1 MADLTLS
8 DLVLGKKAPANRVV
22 GGARAMLGQGLGMGW
37 GDEGEAWLRSKL
49 GSGNYEDNLAKI
61 RDEYARYSAENPYT
75 AGTLEFGGGMAPAVA
90 MMLTPGGQPAALAQT
105 GRASAGILSRIAQS
119 PMARSAFAG
128 GTTGAVA
135 GAGTAT
141 EGERGEGAGVG
152 GLMGTGLGVAIPV
165 AMRTGK
171 GGYNWLK
178 ERLMPTPQG
187 IQDRAS
193 AKMLD
198 ALKQAQLT
206 PQQIEAVMKKDASM
220 RVPSTVA
227 NVDPAMVDL
236 AEAVA
241 QRVGTGRQQI
251 AKTLGEQK
259 SGIRERTYGQVKAGL
274 KPGDYYA
281 DEDRLVK
288 ELRDFAG
295 KAYDD
300 AYNVGSVNDPK
311 IMTILEQPEVKSVYD
326 LARQIANG
334 EANLAKV
341 RGQDPSK
348 FKLEPLYIAD
358 AEGNIRVSSIPDVR
372 TLDYMKRAMD
382 AMIKSGYSSTDATV
396 KTQAGTLKGM
406 RNELRDRLKVVV
418 PEYDTA
424 LTKYAGDMEVI
435 DAMRTGMEKFR
446 GMDHE
451 EVAKLVKSM
460 SPSEKEAFRT
470 GVARDIYGQ
479 IMGPASVRNSAQNII
494 GSPEMQQKLMPLF
507 DDPAHFNLFKAALER
522 ESQLFNQANSIL
534 ANSSTARRAQM
545 NKEFEGDNSMGE
557 AIGNAI
563 TGGFWSSLTGMVSK
577 AAKSSTMTQDTADK
591 LAGMLMSKNPAEV
604 AATVKVLEDYAKKA
618 APREARATKAEIGTT
633 MGTASA
639 IYPSPAPKEK
649 APDIGTDIGTI
660 PVNIQGAPDIE
671 SDIEAELAKMK

>member
-49 GSGNYEDNLAKI
+49 GEGKYEDLVSKI
-61 RDEYARYSAENPYT
+61 RDEYAQYSSENPYT
-75 AGTLEFGGGMAPAVA
+75 AGALEFGGGMAPAVA
-90 MMLTPGGQPAALAQT
+90 MMMTPGGQPAAVAQT
-105 GRASAGILSRIAQS
+105 GRASAGMLSRLAQS
-119 PMARSAFAG
+119 PMARSALAG

-152 GLMGTGLGVAIPV
+152 GLMGTGLGIAIPV

-193 AKMLD
+193 QKMLD
-198 ALKQAQLT
+198 ALRQAQLT

-251 AKTLGEQK
+251 AKTLNEQK
-259 SGIRERTYGQVKAGL
+259 QGIRERTYGQVKAGL

-326 LARQIANG
+326 LARQIASG

-358 AEGNIRVSSIPDVR
+358 AEGNIKISSIPDVR

-382 AMIKSGYSSTDATV
+382 AMIKSGYSSSDATV
-396 KTQAGTLKGM
+396 KTQATTLKGM
-406 RNELRDRLKVVV
+406 RNELRDRLKTVV

-435 DAMRTGMEKFR
+435 DAMQAGMNKFR

-451 EVAKLVKSM
+451 EVAKLVKGM

-479 IMGPASVRNSAQNII
+479 IMGPASVRNSAQNAI

-507 DDPAHFNLFKAALER
+507 ETPAHFNLFKAALER

-563 TGGFWSSLTGMVSK
+563 TGGFWSSLTGLASK

-591 LAGMLMSKNPAEV
+591 LAGMLMSKNPSEV

-618 APREARATKAEIGTT
+618 APREARATKAELGTT

-639 IYPSPAPKEK
+639 VFPSPDPKEK
-649 APDIGTDIGTI
+649 TPDIGTDIGTI
-660 PVNIQGAPDIE
+660 PVNIKGAPDIE
-671 SDIEAELAKMK
+671 SDIEADLAKMK

>member
-8 DLVLGKKAPANRVV
+8 DLVLDKKPPANRKV
-22 GGARAMLGQGLGMGW
+22 GDLRALLGQGLGMGW

-49 GSGNYEDNLAKI
+49 GSKSYEDNLAKI
-61 RDEYARYSAENPYT
+61 RDEYAQYSAENPYA
-75 AGTLEFGGGMAPAVA
+75 AGTLEFAGGMLPAVG
-90 MMLTPGGQPAALAQT
+90 MMLTPGGQPAAIAQT
-105 GRASAGILSRIAQS
+105 GRASAGMLSRLAQS
-119 PMARSAFAG
+119 PMARSIAAG

-141 EGERGEGAGVG
+141 EGERGSGAGVG
-152 GLMGTGLGVAIPV
+152 ALMGTTLGAAIPV
-165 AMRTGK
+165 GMRTAGS
-171 GGYNWLK
+171 GYNWLK

-193 AKMLD
+193 QKMLS

-206 PQQIEAVMKKDASM
+206 PQQIEAVMKRDANM

-251 AKTLGEQK
+251 AKTLNAQK
-259 SGIRERTYGQVKAGL
+259 EGIKERTYGQVKAGL
-274 KPGDYYA
+274 KPGEYYA

-326 LARQIANG
+326 LARQIASG

-358 AEGNIRVSSIPDVR
+358 EAGNIKISSIPDVR

-418 PEYDTA
+418 PEYDKA

-451 EVAKLVKSM
+451 EVAKLVNAM

-479 IMGPASVRNSAQNII
+479 IMGPSSARNSAQNII
-494 GSPEMQQKLMPLF
+494 GSPEMQQKLIPLF
-507 DDPAHFNLFKAALER
+507 DNPAHFNLFKAALER

-563 TGGFWSSLTGMVSK
+563 TGGFWSSLTGLASK

-591 LAGMLMSKNPAEV
+591 LAGMLMSKNPSEV
-604 AATVKVLEDYAKKA
+604 AATVKVLEDYAKRA
-618 APREARATKAEIGTT
+618 APREARATKAELGTT

-639 IYPSPAPKEK
+639 MFPSPDPKEK
-649 APDIGTDIGTI
+649 TPDIGTDIGTI
-660 PVNIQGAPDIE
+660 PVNIKGAPDIE
-671 SDIEAELAKMK
+671 LDIEADLAKMK

>member
-1 MADLTLS
+1 MADLNNTAR
-8 DLVLGKKAPANRVV
+8 VNRPPVNRKV
-22 GGARAMLGQGLGMGW
+22 GDVRALLGQGLGMGW

-49 GSGNYEDNLAKI
+49 GSGNYEENLAKI
-61 RDEYARYSAENPYT
+61 RDEYARYSAENPYA
-75 AGTLEFGGGMAPAVA
+75 AGSLEFAGGMLPAVG

-105 GRASAGILSRIAQS
+105 GRASAGFLSRLAQS
-119 PMARSAFAG
+119 PMARSIAAG

-141 EGERGEGAGVG
+141 EGERGSGAGTG
-152 GLMGTGLGVAIPV
+152 ALMGTTLGAAIPV
-165 AMRTGK
+165 GMRTAGS
-171 GGYNWLK
+171 GYNWLK

-193 AKMLD
+193 AKMLE

-206 PQQIEAVMKKDASM
+206 PQQMEAVMKKDASM

-227 NVDPAMVDL
+227 NVDPAVVDL

-241 QRVGTGRQQI
+241 QRVGSGRQQI
-251 AKTLGEQK
+251 AKTLGAQK
-259 SGIRERTYGQVKAGL
+259 EGIKERTYGQVKAGL

-295 KAYDD
+295 TAYDD

-326 LARQIANG
+326 LARQIASG

-358 AEGNIRVSSIPDVR
+358 AEGNIKVSSIPDVR

-406 RNELRDRLKVVV
+406 RNELRDRLKTVV

-435 DAMRTGMEKFR
+435 DAMRTGMDKFR

-451 EVAKLVKSM
+451 EVAKLVKGM

-479 IMGPASVRNSAQNII
+479 IMGPASARNSAQNII

-507 DDPAHFNLFKAALER
+507 DDPAHFKLFKAALER
-522 ESQLFNQANSIL
+522 ESQLYNQANSIL

-563 TGGFWSSLTGMVSK
+563 TGGFWSSLTGLAAK
-577 AAKSSTMTQDTADK
+577 AAKSTTMTQDTADK
-591 LAGMLMSKNPAEV
+591 LAGMLMSNNPTEV
-604 AATVKVLEDYAKKA
+604 AATVKVLEDYAKRA

-639 IYPSPAPKEK
+639 IFPSPAPKET
-649 APDIGTDIGTI
+649 APDIATDIGTI
-660 PVNIQGAPDIE
+660 PVPSSGAPDIE
-671 SDIEAELAKMK
+671 ADIEAELAKMK

>member
-49 GSGNYEDNLAKI
+49 GSGSYEDNLAKI
-61 RDEYARYSAENPYT
+61 RDEYARYSSENPYT
-75 AGTLEFGGGMAPAVA
+75 AGALEFGGGMAPAVA
-90 MMLTPGGQPAALAQT
+90 MMLTPGGQPAAIAQT
-105 GRASAGILSRIAQS
+105 SRASAGMLSRLAQS
-119 PMARSAFAG
+119 PMARSALAG

-193 AKMLD
+193 QKMLE
-198 ALKQAQLT
+198 AMRQAQLT

-220 RVPSTVA
+220 RVPSTIA
-227 NVDPAMVDL
+227 NADPAMVDL

-241 QRVGTGRQQI
+241 QRVGKGRQVV

-259 SGIRERTYGQVKAGL
+259 QGIRERTYDQVKKGL

-358 AEGNIRVSSIPDVR
+358 RDGNIKIASIPDVR

-406 RNELRDRLKVVV
+406 RNELRDRLKTVV

-446 GMDHE
+446 RMDHE
-451 EVAKLVKSM
+451 EVAKLVKGM

-479 IMGPASVRNSAQNII
+479 IMNPSSTRNSAQNII

-507 DDPAHFNLFKAALER
+507 DDPAHFKLFKAALER

-534 ANSSTARRAQM
+534 ANSSTARRSQM
-545 NKEFEGDNSMGE
+545 NKEFEGDNSVGE

-563 TGGFWSSLTGMVSK
+563 TGGFWSSLTGLASK
-577 AAKSSTMTQDTADK
+577 AAKSTTMTQDTADK
-591 LAGMLMSKNPAEV
+591 LATMLMSKNPSEV
-604 AATVKVLEDYAKKA
+604 AATVKVLEDYAKRA

-639 IYPSPAPKEK
+639 IYPSPEPKEK
-649 APDIGTDIGTI
+649 SPDIGSDIESI
-660 PVNIQGAPDIE
+660 PVDIKGAPDIE
-671 SDIEAELAKMK
+671 SDIEADLAKMK

>member
-8 DLVLGKKAPANRVV
+8 DLVLGKKPPANRKV
-22 GGARAMLGQGLGMGW
+22 GDVRALLGQGLGMGW

-49 GSGNYEDNLAKI
+49 GSKSYEDNLAKI
-61 RDEYARYSAENPYT
+61 RDEYAQYSAENPYS
-75 AGTLEFGGGMAPAVA
+75 AGTLEFAGGMLPAVG

-105 GRASAGILSRIAQS
+105 GRASAGILSRLSQS
-119 PMARSAFAG
+119 PMARSIFAG

-141 EGERGEGAGVG
+141 EGERGSGAGTG
-152 GLMGTGLGVAIPV
+152 ALMGTTLGAAIPV
-165 AMRTGK
+165 GMRTAGS
-171 GGYNWLK
+171 GYNWLK

-193 AKMLD
+193 AKMLE
-198 ALKQAQLT
+198 ALKQAKLT
-206 PQQIEAVMKKDASM
+206 PQQMEAVMKKDASM
-220 RVPSTVA
+220 RVPSTIA
-227 NVDPAMVDL
+227 NVDPAVVDL

-241 QRVGTGRQQI
+241 QRVGSGRQVV
-251 AKTLGEQK
+251 AKTLNAQK
-259 SGIRERTYGQVKAGL
+259 EGIKERTYGQVKQGL

-281 DEDRLVK
+281 DEERLK
-288 ELRDFAG
+288 QELRDFAG

-311 IMTILEQPEVKSVYD
+311 IMTILEQPEVKSVYE
-326 LARQIANG
+326 LARQIASG

-358 AEGNIRVSSIPDVR
+358 AEGNIKISSIPDVR

-382 AMIKSGYSSTDATV
+382 AMVKSGFSSTDATV
-396 KTQAGTLKGM
+396 KTQANTLKGM
-406 RNELRDRLKVVV
+406 RNELRDRLKAVV
-418 PEYDTA
+418 PEYETA
-424 LTKYAGDMEVI
+424 LTKYAGDAEVI
-435 DAMRTGMEKFR
+435 EAMQAGMKNFR

-451 EVAKLVKSM
+451 EVAKLVKGM
-460 SPSEKEAFRT
+460 SSSEREAFRT

-479 IMGPASVRNSAQNII
+479 IMGPSSARNSAQNII

-507 DDPAHFNLFKAALER
+507 DNPAHFNLFKAALER

-563 TGGFWSSLTGMVSK
+563 TGGFWSSLTGLAAK
-577 AAKSSTMTQDTADK
+577 AAKSTTMTQDTADK
-591 LAGMLMSKNPAEV
+591 LAGMLMSNNPAEV

-639 IYPSPAPKEK
+639 IFPSPAPQQT
-649 APDIGTDIGTI
+649 APDLESDVQSSPARIK
-660 PVNIQGAPDIE
+660 GAPDIE
-671 SDIEAELAKMK
+671 ADIEAELTKMK

>member
-8 DLVLGKKAPANRVV
+8 DLVLGKKRPANKVV

-49 GSGNYEDNLAKI
+49 GEGKYEDLVKQI
-61 RDEYARYSAENPYT
+61 RDEYAQYSSENPFSSG
-75 AGTLEFGGGMAPAVA
+75 ALEFGGGMAPAVA
-90 MMLTPGGQPAALAQT
+90 MMLTPGGQPAAVTQTARATAGPLA
-105 GRASAGILSRIAQS
+105 RIAQS
-119 PMARSAFAG
+119 PMARSIFAG

-141 EGERGEGAGVG
+141 EDDRASGAGSG
-152 GLMGTGLGVAIPV
+152 ALMGTALGAAIPV

-241 QRVGTGRQQI
+241 QRVGSGRQKV
-251 AKTLGEQK
+251 AKTLNEQK
-259 SGIRERTYGQVKAGL
+259 QGIRERTYEQVKTGL

-281 DEDRLVK
+281 DEDRMVK

-295 KAYDD
+295 TAYDD

-326 LARQIANG
+326 LARQIASG
-334 EANLAKV
+334 EANLAKI

-358 AEGNIRVSSIPDVR
+358 AEGNIKISSIPDVR

-382 AMIKSGYSSTDATV
+382 AMVKSGFSSTDATV
-396 KTQAGTLKGM
+396 KTQANTLKQM
-406 RNELRDRLKVVV
+406 RNELRDRLKTVV

-424 LTKYAGDMEVI
+424 LTKYAGDMEVME
-435 DAMRTGMEKFR
+435 AMRTGMDKFR

-451 EVAKLVKSM
+451 EVAKLVKGM

-479 IMGPASVRNSAQNII
+479 IMGPYSVRNSAQNVI

-534 ANSSTARRAQM
+534 ANSSTQRRAQM
-545 NKEFEGDNSMGE
+545 NKELEGDNSMGE

-563 TGGFWSSLTGMVSK
+563 TGGFWSSLTGLASK
-577 AAKSSTMTQDTADK
+577 AAKSTTMTQDTADK
-591 LAGMLMSKNPAEV
+591 LATMLMSKNPSEV
-604 AATVKVLEDYAKKA
+604 AATVKVLEDYAKKS

-639 IYPSPAPKEK
+639 IYPSPAPKET
-649 APDIGTDIGTI
+649 APDIGSDIGTI
-660 PVNIQGAPDIE
+660 PVDIKGAPDIE
-671 SDIEAELAKMK
+671 ADIESELAKMK

>member
-49 GSGNYEDNLAKI
+49 GSGSYEDNLAKI
-61 RDEYARYSAENPYT
+61 RDEYARYSSENPYT
-75 AGTLEFGGGMAPAVA
+75 AGALEFGGGMAPAVA
-90 MMLTPGGQPAALAQT
+90 MMFTPGGQPAAIAQT
-105 GRASAGILSRIAQS
+105 QRASASALAKLAQS
-119 PMARSAFAG
+119 PMARSALAG

-171 GGYNWLK
+171 SGYNWLK

-193 AKMLD
+193 QKMLE
-198 ALKQAQLT
+198 AMKQAQLT
-206 PQQIEAVMKKDASM
+206 PQQIEAVMRKDASM
-220 RVPSTVA
+220 RVPSTIA
-227 NVDPAMVDL
+227 NADPAMVDL

-241 QRVGTGRQQI
+241 QRVGKGRQVV

-259 SGIRERTYGQVKAGL
+259 QGIRERTYDQVKKGL

-358 AEGNIRVSSIPDVR
+358 RDGNIKIASIPDVR

-406 RNELRDRLKVVV
+406 RNELRDRLKTVV

-451 EVAKLVKSM
+451 EVAKLVKGM

-479 IMGPASVRNSAQNII
+479 IMGPASTRNSAQNII

-507 DDPAHFNLFKAALER
+507 DDPAHFKLFKAALER

-534 ANSSTARRAQM
+534 ANSSTARRTQM
-545 NKEFEGDNSMGE
+545 NQALEGDNSMGE

-563 TGGFWSSLTGMVSK
+563 TGGFWSSLTGLASK
-577 AAKSSTMTQDTADK
+577 AAKSTTMTQDTADK
-591 LAGMLMSKNPAEV
+591 LATMLMSKNPSEV

-639 IYPSPAPKEK
+639 IYPSPEPKEK
-649 APDIGTDIGTI
+649 SPDIGSDIESI
-660 PVNIQGAPDIE
+660 PVDIKGAPDIE
-671 SDIEAELAKMK
+671 SDIEADLAKMK

>member
-1 MADLTLS
+1 MADLNNTAR
-8 DLVLGKKAPANRVV
+8 GNRPPVNRKV
-22 GGARAMLGQGLGMGW
+22 GDVRALLGQGLGMGW

-61 RDEYARYSAENPYT
+61 RDEYARYSAENPYA
-75 AGTLEFGGGMAPAVA
+75 AGSLEFAGGMLPAVG

-105 GRASAGILSRIAQS
+105 GRASAGFLSRLAQS
-119 PMARSAFAG
+119 PMARSIAAG

-141 EGERGEGAGVG
+141 EGERGSGAGTG
-152 GLMGTGLGVAIPV
+152 ALMGTTLGAAIPIG
-165 AMRTGK
+165 MRTAGS
-171 GGYNWLK
+171 GYNWLK

-198 ALKQAQLT
+198 TLKQAQLT
-206 PQQIEAVMKKDASM
+206 PQQIEAVMRKDASM
-220 RVPSTVA
+220 RVPSTIA

-241 QRVGTGRQQI
+241 QRVGSGRQQI
-251 AKTLGEQK
+251 AKTLGAQK
-259 SGIRERTYGQVKAGL
+259 EGIKERTYGQVKAGL

-295 KAYDD
+295 TAYDD

-326 LARQIANG
+326 LARQIASG

-406 RNELRDRLKVVV
+406 RNELRDRLKTVV

-435 DAMRTGMEKFR
+435 DAMRTGMDKFR

-451 EVAKLVKSM
+451 EVAKLVKGM

-479 IMGPASVRNSAQNII
+479 IMGPASARNSAQNII

-507 DDPAHFNLFKAALER
+507 DDPAHFKLFKAALER

-563 TGGFWSSLTGMVSK
+563 TGGFWSSLTGLAAK
-577 AAKSSTMTQDTADK
+577 AAKSTTMTQDTADK
-591 LAGMLMSKNPAEV
+591 LAGMLMSNNPAEV
-604 AATVKVLEDYAKKA
+604 AATVKVLEDYAKRA

-639 IYPSPAPKEK
+639 IFPSPAPKET
-649 APDIGTDIGTI
+649 APDIATDIGTI
-660 PVNIQGAPDIE
+660 PVPSSGAPDIE
-671 SDIEAELAKMK
+671 ADIEAELAKMK

>member
-8 DLVLGKKAPANRVV
+8 DLVLGKKAPANKVV

-49 GSGNYEDNLAKI
+49 GSGSYEENLAKI

-90 MMLTPGGQPAALAQT
+90 MMLTPGGQPAAIAQT
-105 GRASAGILSRIAQS
+105 QRASASALAKLAQS
-119 PMARSAFAG
+119 PMARSIFAG
-128 GTTGAVA
+128 GTSGAVA

-141 EGERGEGAGVG
+141 EGERGSGAGSG
-152 GLMGTGLGVAIPV
+152 ALMGTALGTAIPV

-171 GGYNWLK
+171 SGYNWLK

-193 AKMLD
+193 QKMLD
-198 ALKQAQLT
+198 ALRQAQLT

-220 RVPSTVA
+220 RVPSTIA

-241 QRVGTGRQQI
+241 QRVGSGRQVV

-259 SGIRERTYGQVKAGL
+259 QGIRERTYDQVKKGL

-295 KAYDD
+295 SAYDD
-300 AYNVGSVNDPK
+300 AYNVGSVRDPK

-358 AEGNIRVSSIPDVR
+358 AEGNIKIASVPDVR

-396 KTQAGTLKGM
+396 KTQATTLKGM
-406 RNELRDRLKVVV
+406 RNELRDRLKAVV

-451 EVAKLVKSM
+451 EVAKLVKGM

-479 IMGPASVRNSAQNII
+479 IMNPSTSRNSAQNII

-507 DDPAHFNLFKAALER
+507 DDPAHFKLFKAALER

-534 ANSSTARRAQM
+534 ANSSTARRTQM
-545 NKEFEGDNSMGE
+545 NKELEGDNSMGE

-563 TGGFWSSLTGMVSK
+563 TGGFWSSLTGLASK
-577 AAKSSTMTQDTADK
+577 AAKSTTMTQDTADK
-591 LAGMLMSKNPAEV
+591 LATMLMSKNPSEV

-639 IYPSPAPKEK
+639 IYPSPAPKET
-649 APDIGTDIGTI
+649 APDIGSDIESI
-660 PVNIQGAPDIE
+660 PVDIKGAPDIE
-671 SDIEAELAKMK
+671 ADIEAELAKMK

>member
-1 MADLTLS
+1 MADLNNTAR
-8 DLVLGKKAPANRVV
+8 GNRPPVNRKV
-22 GGARAMLGQGLGMGW
+22 GDVRALLGQGLGMGW

-61 RDEYARYSAENPYT
+61 RDEYARYSAENPYA
-75 AGTLEFGGGMAPAVA
+75 AGSLEFAGGMLPAVG

-105 GRASAGILSRIAQS
+105 GRASAGFLSRLAQS
-119 PMARSAFAG
+119 PMARSIAAG

-141 EGERGEGAGVG
+141 EGERGSGAGTG
-152 GLMGTGLGVAIPV
+152 ALMGTTLGAAIPV
-165 AMRTGK
+165 GMRTAGS
-171 GGYNWLK
+171 GYNWLK

-193 AKMLD
+193 AKMLE

-206 PQQIEAVMKKDASM
+206 PQQMEAVMKKDASM
-220 RVPSTVA
+220 RVPSTIA
-227 NVDPAMVDL
+227 NVDPAVVDL

-241 QRVGTGRQQI
+241 QRVGSGRQVV
-251 AKTLGEQK
+251 AKTLNQQK
-259 SGIRERTYGQVKAGL
+259 AGIRERTYDQVKKGL
-274 KPGDYYA
+274 KPGEFYA

-300 AYNVGSVNDPK
+300 AYSVGSVNDPK

-326 LARQIANG
+326 LARQIASG

-358 AEGNIRVSSIPDVR
+358 AEGNIKISSIPDVR

-382 AMIKSGYSSTDATV
+382 AMVKSGFSSTDATV
-396 KTQAGTLKGM
+396 KTQANTLKQM
-406 RNELRDRLKVVV
+406 RNELRDRLKTVV
-418 PEYDTA
+418 PEYETA

-435 DAMRTGMEKFR
+435 DAMRAGMDKFR

-451 EVAKLVKSM
+451 EVAKLVKGM

-479 IMGPASVRNSAQNII
+479 IMGPASVRNSAQNVI

-507 DDPAHFNLFKAALER
+507 DNPAHFNLFKAALER

-563 TGGFWSSLTGMVSK
+563 TGGFWSSLTGLAAK
-577 AAKSSTMTQDTADK
+577 AAKSTTMTQDTADK
-591 LAGMLMSKNPAEV
+591 LAGMLMSNNPAEV

-633 MGTASA
+633 MGTTSA
-639 IYPSPAPKEK
+639 IFPSQAPQQT
-649 APDIGTDIGTI
+649 APDLESDIQSSPNQI
-660 PVNIQGAPDIE
+660 KGAPDIE
-671 SDIEAELAKMK
+671 ADIEAELAKMK

>member
-1 MADLTLS
+1 
-8 DLVLGKKAPANRVV
+8 
-22 GGARAMLGQGLGMGW
+22 
-37 GDEGEAWLRSKL
+37 
-49 GSGNYEDNLAKI
+49 
-61 RDEYARYSAENPYT
+61 
-75 AGTLEFGGGMAPAVA
+75 
-90 MMLTPGGQPAALAQT
+90 
-105 GRASAGILSRIAQS
+105 
-119 PMARSAFAG
+119 MARSIAAG
-128 GTTGAVA
+128 GTTGTIA

-141 EGERGEGAGVG
+141 EGERGTGATVG
-152 GLMGTGLGVAIPV
+152 GLMGTTLGAAIPV
-165 AMRTGK
+165 GMRTAGS
-171 GGYNWLK
+171 GYNWLK

-193 AKMLD
+193 QKMLD
-198 ALKQAQLT
+198 TLKQARLT
-206 PQQIEAVMKKDASM
+206 PQQIEAVMRKDASM
-220 RVPSTVA
+220 RVPSTIA

-274 KPGDYYA
+274 KPGEYYA

-295 KAYDD
+295 TAYDD

-326 LARQIANG
+326 LARQIASG

-341 RGQDPSK
+341 RGEDPSK

-358 AEGNIRVSSIPDVR
+358 AEGNIKISSIPDVR

-382 AMIKSGYSSTDATV
+382 AMVKSGFSSTDATV
-396 KTQAGTLKGM
+396 KTQANTLKQM
-406 RNELRDRLKVVV
+406 RNELRDRLKTVV

-435 DAMRTGMEKFR
+435 DAMRTGMDKFR

-451 EVAKLVKSM
+451 EVAKLVKGM

-479 IMGPASVRNSAQNII
+479 IMGPASARNSAQNVI

-507 DDPAHFNLFKAALER
+507 DNPAHFNLFKAALER

-563 TGGFWSSLTGMVSK
+563 TGGFWSSLTGLASK

-591 LAGMLMSKNPAEV
+591 LAGMLMSNKPAEV
-604 AATVKVLEDYAKKA
+604 AATVKVLEDYAKRA

-633 MGTASA
+633 MGTTSA
-639 IYPSPAPKEK
+639 IFPSPAPKDTVS
-649 APDIGTDIGTI
+649 DIESDIGTI
-660 PVNIQGAPDIE
+660 QVPISGAPDIE
-671 SDIEAELAKMK
+671 ADIEAESARMR

>member
-1 MADLTLS
+1 MADLNNTARGNKPP
-8 DLVLGKKAPANRVV
+8 VNRKV
-22 GGARAMLGQGLGMGW
+22 GDVRALLGQGLGMGW

-61 RDEYARYSAENPYT
+61 RDEYARYSAENPYS
-75 AGTLEFGGGMAPAVA
+75 AGTLEFAGGMLPAVG

-105 GRASAGILSRIAQS
+105 GRASAGILSRLAQS
-119 PMARSAFAG
+119 PMARSIAAG

-141 EGERGEGAGVG
+141 EGERGSGAGAG
-152 GLMGTGLGVAIPV
+152 ALMGTTLGAAIPV
-165 AMRTGK
+165 GMRTAGS
-171 GGYNWLK
+171 GYNWLK

-193 AKMLD
+193 AKMLE

-206 PQQIEAVMKKDASM
+206 PQQMEAVMKKDASM
-220 RVPSTVA
+220 RVPSTIA
-227 NVDPAMVDL
+227 NVDPAVVDL

-241 QRVGTGRQQI
+241 QRVGSGRQVV
-251 AKTLGEQK
+251 AKRLGDQK
-259 SGIRERTYGQVKAGL
+259 AGIRERTYEQVKAGL
-274 KPGDYYA
+274 KPGEFYA
-281 DEDRLVK
+281 DEDRLAQ
-288 ELRDFAG
+288 ELREFAN

-300 AYNVGSVNDPK
+300 AYSVGSVNDPK

-326 LARQIANG
+326 LARQIASG
-334 EANLAKV
+334 EANLAKI

-358 AEGNIRVSSIPDVR
+358 AEGNIKISSIPDVR

-382 AMIKSGYSSTDATV
+382 AMVKSGFSSTDATV
-396 KTQAGTLKGM
+396 KTQANTLKQM
-406 RNELRDRLKVVV
+406 RNELRDRLKTVV

-424 LTKYAGDMEVI
+424 LTKYAGDMEVME
-435 DAMRTGMEKFR
+435 AMRTGMEKFR

-451 EVAKLVKSM
+451 EVAKLVKGM

-479 IMGPASVRNSAQNII
+479 IMGPYSVRNSAQNVI

-534 ANSSTARRAQM
+534 ANSSTQRRAQM

-563 TGGFWSSLTGMVSK
+563 TGGFWSSLTGLAAK
-577 AAKSSTMTQDTADK
+577 AAKSTTMTQDTADK
-591 LAGMLMSKNPAEV
+591 LAGMLMSNNPAEV
-604 AATVKVLEDYAKKA
+604 AATVKVLEDYAKRA

-639 IYPSPAPKEK
+639 IFPSPAPQQT
-649 APDIGTDIGTI
+649 APDLESDVQSSPARIK
-660 PVNIQGAPDIE
+660 GAPDIE
-671 SDIEAELAKMK
+671 ADIEAELAKMK

>member
-8 DLVLGKKAPANRVV
+8 DLVRGKKPPANRKV
-22 GGARAMLGQGLGMGW
+22 GDVRALLGQGLGMGW

-49 GSGNYEDNLAKI
+49 GSKSYEDNLAKI
-61 RDEYARYSAENPYT
+61 RDEYAQYSAENPYA
-75 AGTLEFGGGMAPAVA
+75 AGTLEFAGGMLPAVG

-105 GRASAGILSRIAQS
+105 GRASAGMLSRLAQS
-119 PMARSAFAG
+119 PMARSIFAG

-141 EGERGEGAGVG
+141 EGERGSGAGAG
-152 GLMGTGLGVAIPV
+152 ALMGTTLGAAIPV
-165 AMRTGK
+165 GMRTAG

-193 AKMLD
+193 AKML
-198 ALKQAQLT
+198 ATLKQAQLT

-241 QRVGTGRQQI
+241 QRVGSGRQVI

-259 SGIRERTYGQVKAGL
+259 QGIRERTYDQVKKSL
-274 KPGDYYA
+274 KPGEFYA
-281 DEDRLVK
+281 DEDRLVS

-311 IMTILEQPEVKSVYD
+311 IMTILDQPEVKSVYD

-358 AEGNIRVSSIPDVR
+358 AEGNIRISSIPDVR

-382 AMIKSGYSSTDATV
+382 AMVKSGFSSTDATV
-396 KTQAGTLKGM
+396 KTQANTLKQM
-406 RNELRDRLKVVV
+406 RNELRDRLKTVV

-435 DAMRTGMEKFR
+435 DAMRAGMEKFR

-451 EVAKLVKSM
+451 EVAKLVKGM

-479 IMGPASVRNSAQNII
+479 IMGPASARNSAQNII

-507 DDPAHFNLFKAALER
+507 DNPAHFNLFKAALER

-534 ANSSTARRAQM
+534 ANSSTQRRAQM
-545 NKEFEGDNSMGE
+545 NKELEGDNSMGE

-604 AATVKVLEDYAKKA
+604 AATVKVLEDYAKKN

-639 IYPSPAPKEK
+639 IFPSPAPQQT
-649 APDIGTDIGTI
+649 APDLEADIQSSSSRI
-660 PVNIQGAPDIE
+660 KGAPDIE
-671 SDIEAELAKMK
+671 ADIEADLAKMK

>member
-49 GSGNYEDNLAKI
+49 GEGKYEDLVQKI
-61 RDEYARYSAENPYT
+61 RDEYAQYSAENPYT
-75 AGTLEFGGGMAPAVA
+75 AGALEFGGGMAPAVA
-90 MMLTPGGQPAALAQT
+90 MMFTPGGQPAAIAQT
-105 GRASAGILSRIAQS
+105 QRASASALAKLAQS
-119 PMARSAFAG
+119 PMARSALAG

-171 GGYNWLK
+171 SGYNWLK

-193 AKMLD
+193 QKMLE
-198 ALKQAQLT
+198 AMKQAQLT
-206 PQQIEAVMKKDASM
+206 PQQIEAVMRKDASM
-220 RVPSTVA
+220 RVPSTIA
-227 NVDPAMVDL
+227 NADPAMVDL

-241 QRVGTGRQQI
+241 QRVGKGRQVV

-259 SGIRERTYGQVKAGL
+259 QGIRERTYDQVKKGL

-295 KAYDD
+295 SAYDD
-300 AYNVGSVNDPK
+300 AYNVGSVRDPK

-358 AEGNIRVSSIPDVR
+358 AEGNIKVGSVPDVR

-396 KTQAGTLKGM
+396 KTQATTLKGM
-406 RNELRDRLKVVV
+406 RNELRDRLKAVV

-451 EVAKLVKSM
+451 EVAKLVKGM

-479 IMGPASVRNSAQNII
+479 IMNPSTSRNSAQNII

-534 ANSSTARRAQM
+534 ANSSTARRTQM
-545 NKEFEGDNSMGE
+545 NQAFEGDNSMGE

-563 TGGFWSSLTGMVSK
+563 TGGFWSSLTGLASK
-577 AAKSSTMTQDTADK
+577 AAKSTTMTQDTADK
-591 LAGMLMSKNPAEV
+591 LATMLMSKNPSEV

-639 IYPSPAPKEK
+639 IYPSPSPKEK
-649 APDIGTDIGTI
+649 SPDIGSDIESI
-660 PVNIQGAPDIE
+660 PVDIKGAPDIE
-671 SDIEAELAKMK
+671 ADIESELAKMK

>member
-1 MADLTLS
+1 
-8 DLVLGKKAPANRVV
+8 
-22 GGARAMLGQGLGMGW
+22 
-37 GDEGEAWLRSKL
+37 
-49 GSGNYEDNLAKI
+49 
-61 RDEYARYSAENPYT
+61 
-75 AGTLEFGGGMAPAVA
+75 
-90 MMLTPGGQPAALAQT
+90 
-105 GRASAGILSRIAQS
+105 
-119 PMARSAFAG
+119 
-128 GTTGAVA
+128 
-135 GAGTAT
+135 
-141 EGERGEGAGVG
+141 
-152 GLMGTGLGVAIPV
+152 
-165 AMRTGK
+165 
-171 GGYNWLK
+171 
-178 ERLMPTPQG
+178 
-187 IQDRAS
+187 
-193 AKMLD
+193 
-198 ALKQAQLT
+198 
-206 PQQIEAVMKKDASM
+206 
-220 RVPSTVA
+220 
-227 NVDPAMVDL
+227 
-236 AEAVA
+236 
-241 QRVGTGRQQI
+241 
-251 AKTLGEQK
+251 
-259 SGIRERTYGQVKAGL
+259 
-274 KPGDYYA
+274 
-281 DEDRLVK
+281 
-288 ELRDFAG
+288 
-295 KAYDD
+295 
-300 AYNVGSVNDPK
+300 
-311 IMTILEQPEVKSVYD
+311 MTILEQPEVKSVYD
-326 LARQIANG
+326 LARQIASG

-358 AEGNIRVSSIPDVR
+358 AEGNIKVSSIPDVR

-406 RNELRDRLKVVV
+406 RNELRDRLKTVV

-451 EVAKLVKSM
+451 EVAKLVKGM

-507 DDPAHFNLFKAALER
+507 DNPAHFNLFKAALER

-534 ANSSTARRAQM
+534 ANSSTARRTQM
-545 NKEFEGDNSMGE
+545 NQAFEGDNSMGE

-563 TGGFWSSLTGMVSK
+563 TGGFWSSLTGLASK

-604 AATVKVLEDYAKKA
+604 AATVKVLEDYAKRA

-639 IYPSPAPKEK
+639 IFPSPAPQQT
-649 APDIGTDIGTI
+649 APDLESDIGTI
-660 PVNIQGAPDIE
+660 QVPIKGAPDIE
-671 SDIEAELAKMK
+671 ADIEAELAKMK

>member
-1 MADLTLS
+1 MADLNNTAR
-8 DLVLGKKAPANRVV
+8 GNRPPVNRKV
-22 GGARAMLGQGLGMGW
+22 GDVRALLGQGLGMGW

-61 RDEYARYSAENPYT
+61 RDEYARYSAENPYS
-75 AGTLEFGGGMAPAVA
+75 AGTLEFAGGMLPAVG

-105 GRASAGILSRIAQS
+105 GRASAGILSRLSQS
-119 PMARSAFAG
+119 PMARSIFAG

-141 EGERGEGAGVG
+141 EGERGSGAGVG
-152 GLMGTGLGVAIPV
+152 ALMGTTLGAAIPV
-165 AMRTGK
+165 GMRTAGS
-171 GGYNWLK
+171 GYNWLK

-193 AKMLD
+193 AKMIA
-198 ALKQAQLT
+198 ALEQSNLT

-241 QRVGTGRQQI
+241 QRVGKGRQQLI
-251 AKTLGEQK
+251 KSLNEQK
-259 SGIRERTYGQVKAGL
+259 AGIRERTYSQVKQGL

-326 LARQIANG
+326 LARQIASG
-334 EANLAKV
+334 EANLAKI

-358 AEGNIRVSSIPDVR
+358 AEGNIKISSIPDVR

-396 KTQAGTLKGM
+396 KTQANTLKQM
-406 RNELRDRLKVVV
+406 RNELRDRLKTVV

-451 EVAKLVKSM
+451 EVVKLIKGM
-460 SPSEKEAFRT
+460 SPSEKEAFST

-479 IMGPASVRNSAQNII
+479 IMNPSSSRNSAQNII

-507 DDPAHFNLFKAALER
+507 ESPSHFNLFKTALER
-522 ESQLFNQANSIL
+522 ESQLFQQTNNIL
-534 ANSSTARRAQM
+534 ANSRTGLRNQM
-545 NKEFEGDNSMGE
+545 QKEFEGGDTFGDAVGS
-557 AIGNAI
+557 AI
-563 TGGFWSSLTGMVSK
+563 TGGWANSLLGTAWK
-577 AAKSSTMTQDTADK
+577 AAKAKTTISQDTADK
-591 LAGMLMSKNPAEV
+591 LAEMLMSKNPSEV

-639 IYPSPAPKEK
+639 IFPSQAPQQT
-649 APDIGTDIGTI
+649 APDLESDIQSSPNQI
-660 PVNIQGAPDIE
+660 KGAPDIE
-671 SDIEAELAKMK
+671 ADIEAELAKMK

>member
-8 DLVLGKKAPANRVV
+8 DLVLGKKAPANKVV

-49 GSGNYEDNLAKI
+49 GSGSYEDNLAKI
-61 RDEYARYSAENPYT
+61 RDEYARYSSENPYT

-90 MMLTPGGQPAALAQT
+90 MMLTPGGQPAAIAQT
-105 GRASAGILSRIAQS
+105 GRASAGMLSRLAQS
-119 PMARSAFAG
+119 PMARSALAG

-193 AKMLD
+193 QKMLE
-198 ALKQAQLT
+198 AMKQAQLT
-206 PQQIEAVMKKDASM
+206 PQQIEAVMRKDASM
-220 RVPSTVA
+220 RVPSTIA
-227 NVDPAMVDL
+227 NADPAMVDL

-241 QRVGTGRQQI
+241 QRVGKGRQVV

-259 SGIRERTYGQVKAGL
+259 QGIRERTYDQVKKGL

-358 AEGNIRVSSIPDVR
+358 RDGNIKIASIPDVR

-406 RNELRDRLKVVV
+406 RNELRDRLKTVV

-451 EVAKLVKSM
+451 EVAKLVKGM

-479 IMGPASVRNSAQNII
+479 IMGPASTRNSAQNII

-507 DDPAHFNLFKAALER
+507 DDPAHFKLFKAALER

-534 ANSSTARRAQM
+534 ANSSTQRRAQM

-563 TGGFWSSLTGMVSK
+563 TGGFWSSLTGLASK
-577 AAKSSTMTQDTADK
+577 AAKSTTMTQDTADK
-591 LAGMLMSKNPAEV
+591 LATMLMSKNPSEV
-604 AATVKVLEDYAKKA
+604 AATVKVLEDYAKRA

-639 IYPSPAPKEK
+639 IYPSPEPKEK
-649 APDIGTDIGTI
+649 SPDIGSDIESI
-660 PVNIQGAPDIE
+660 PVDIKGAPDIE
-671 SDIEAELAKMK
+671 SDIEADLAKMK

>member
-1 MADLTLS
+1 MADLNNTARGNKPP
-8 DLVLGKKAPANRVV
+8 VNRKV
-22 GGARAMLGQGLGMGW
+22 GDVRALLGQGLGMGW

-61 RDEYARYSAENPYT
+61 RDEYARYSAENPYS
-75 AGTLEFGGGMAPAVA
+75 AGTLEFAGGMLPAVG

-105 GRASAGILSRIAQS
+105 GRASAGILSRLSQS
-119 PMARSAFAG
+119 PMARSIFAG

-141 EGERGEGAGVG
+141 EGERGSGAGTG
-152 GLMGTGLGVAIPV
+152 ALMGTTLGAAIPV
-165 AMRTGK
+165 GMRTAGS
-171 GGYNWLK
+171 GYNWLK

-193 AKMLD
+193 AKMLE

-206 PQQIEAVMKKDASM
+206 PQQMEAVMKKDASM
-220 RVPSTVA
+220 RVPSTIA
-227 NVDPAMVDL
+227 NVDPAVVDL

-241 QRVGTGRQQI
+241 QRVGKGRQVV
-251 AKTLGEQK
+251 AKTLGAQK
-259 SGIRERTYGQVKAGL
+259 EGIKERTYGQVKAGL

-281 DEDRLVK
+281 DEDRLTQ

-300 AYNVGSVNDPK
+300 AYSVGSVNDPK

-326 LARQIANG
+326 LARQIASG

-358 AEGNIRVSSIPDVR
+358 AEGNIKISSIPDVR

-406 RNELRDRLKVVV
+406 RNELRDRLKTVV

-451 EVAKLVKSM
+451 EVAKLVKGM

-479 IMGPASVRNSAQNII
+479 IMGPSSARNSAQNII

-507 DDPAHFNLFKAALER
+507 DNPAHFNLFKSALER

-563 TGGFWSSLTGMVSK
+563 TGGFWSSLTGLAAK
-577 AAKSSTMTQDTADK
+577 AAKSTTMTQDTADK
-591 LAGMLMSKNPAEV
+591 LAGMLMSNNPAEV

-639 IYPSPAPKEK
+639 IFPSPAPQQT
-649 APDIGTDIGTI
+649 APDLESDVQSSPARIK
-660 PVNIQGAPDIE
+660 GAPDIE
-671 SDIEAELAKMK
+671 ADIEADLAKMK

>member
-8 DLVLGKKAPANRVV
+8 DLVRGKKAPANKVV

-49 GSGNYEDNLAKI
+49 GSGSYEDNLAKI
-61 RDEYARYSAENPYT
+61 RDEYARYSSENPYT

-90 MMLTPGGQPAALAQT
+90 MMLTPGGQPAAIAQT
-105 GRASAGILSRIAQS
+105 QRASASALAKLAQS
-119 PMARSAFAG
+119 PMARSIFAG
-128 GTTGAVA
+128 GTSGAVA

-141 EGERGEGAGVG
+141 EGERGSGAGSG
-152 GLMGTGLGVAIPV
+152 ALMGTALGAAIPV

-193 AKMLD
+193 QKMLD
-198 ALKQAQLT
+198 ALRQAQLT

-241 QRVGTGRQQI
+241 QRVGSGRQVV

-259 SGIRERTYGQVKAGL
+259 QGIRERTYDQVKKGL

-358 AEGNIRVSSIPDVR
+358 RDGNIKIASIPDVR

-406 RNELRDRLKVVV
+406 RNELRDRLKTVV

-451 EVAKLVKSM
+451 EVAKLVKGM

-479 IMGPASVRNSAQNII
+479 IMGPASTRNSAQNII

-507 DDPAHFNLFKAALER
+507 DDPAHFKLFKAALER

-534 ANSSTARRAQM
+534 ANSSTQRRAQM
-545 NKEFEGDNSMGE
+545 NKELEGDNSMGE

-563 TGGFWSSLTGMVSK
+563 TGGFWSSLTGLASK
-577 AAKSSTMTQDTADK
+577 AAKSTTMTQDTADK
-591 LAGMLMSKNPAEV
+591 LATMLMSKNPSEV

-649 APDIGTDIGTI
+649 SPDIGSDIESI
-660 PVNIQGAPDIE
+660 PVDIKGAPDIE
-671 SDIEAELAKMK
+671 SDIEADLAKMK

>member
-8 DLVLGKKAPANRVV
+8 DLVRGKKPPANRKV
-22 GGARAMLGQGLGMGW
+22 GDVRALLGQGLGMGW

-49 GSGNYEDNLAKI
+49 GSKSYEDNLAKI
-61 RDEYARYSAENPYT
+61 RDEYAQYSAENPYS
-75 AGTLEFGGGMAPAVA
+75 AGTLEFAGGMLPAVG

-105 GRASAGILSRIAQS
+105 GRASAGILSRLSQS
-119 PMARSAFAG
+119 PMARSIFAG

-141 EGERGEGAGVG
+141 EGERGSGAGTG
-152 GLMGTGLGVAIPV
+152 ALMGTTLGAAIPV
-165 AMRTGK
+165 GMRTAG

-193 AKMLD
+193 AKMLE
-198 ALKQAQLT
+198 ALKQAKLT
-206 PQQIEAVMKKDASM
+206 PQQMEAVMKKDASM
-220 RVPSTVA
+220 RVPSTIA
-227 NVDPAMVDL
+227 NVDPAVVDL

-241 QRVGTGRQQI
+241 QRVGSGRQVV
-251 AKTLGEQK
+251 AKTLNAQK
-259 SGIRERTYGQVKAGL
+259 EGIKERTYGQVKQGL

-281 DEDRLVK
+281 DEERLK
-288 ELRDFAG
+288 QELRDFAG

-311 IMTILEQPEVKSVYD
+311 IMTILEQPEVKSVYE
-326 LARQIANG
+326 LARQIASG

-358 AEGNIRVSSIPDVR
+358 AEGNIKISSIPDVR

-382 AMIKSGYSSTDATV
+382 AMVKSGFSSTDATV
-396 KTQAGTLKGM
+396 KTQANTLKGM
-406 RNELRDRLKVVV
+406 RNELRDRLKAVV
-418 PEYDTA
+418 PEYETA
-424 LTKYAGDMEVI
+424 LTKYAGDAEVI
-435 DAMRTGMEKFR
+435 EAMQAGMKNFR

-451 EVAKLVKSM
+451 EVAKLVKGM
-460 SPSEKEAFRT
+460 SSSEREAFRT

-479 IMGPASVRNSAQNII
+479 IMGPSSARNSAQNII

-507 DDPAHFNLFKAALER
+507 DNPAHFNLFKAALER

-563 TGGFWSSLTGMVSK
+563 TGGFWSSLTGLAAK
-577 AAKSSTMTQDTADK
+577 AAKSTTMTQDTADK
-591 LAGMLMSKNPAEV
+591 LAGMLMSNNPAEV

-639 IYPSPAPKEK
+639 IFPSPAPQQT
-649 APDIGTDIGTI
+649 APDLESDVQSSPARIK
-660 PVNIQGAPDIE
+660 GAPDIE
-671 SDIEAELAKMK
+671 ADIEAELAKMK

>member
-1 MADLTLS
+1 MADLNNTAR
-8 DLVLGKKAPANRVV
+8 VNRPPVNRKV
-22 GGARAMLGQGLGMGW
+22 GDVRALLGQGLGMGW

-61 RDEYARYSAENPYT
+61 RDEYARYSAENPYSS
-75 AGTLEFGGGMAPAVA
+75 GTLEFAGGMLPAVG

-105 GRASAGILSRIAQS
+105 GRASAGFLSRLAQS
-119 PMARSAFAG
+119 PMARSIAAG

-141 EGERGEGAGVG
+141 EGERGSGAGTG
-152 GLMGTGLGVAIPV
+152 ALMGTTLGAAIPV
-165 AMRTGK
+165 GMRTAGS
-171 GGYNWLK
+171 GYNWLK

-193 AKMLD
+193 AKMLE

-206 PQQIEAVMKKDASM
+206 PQQMEAVMKKDASM
-220 RVPSTVA
+220 RVPSTIA
-227 NVDPAMVDL
+227 NVNPAVVDL

-241 QRVGTGRQQI
+241 QRVGSGRQVI
-251 AKTLGEQK
+251 AKTLGAQK
-259 SGIRERTYGQVKAGL
+259 EGIKERTYGQVKTGL
-274 KPGDYYA
+274 KPGEFYA
-281 DEDRLVK
+281 DEDRLAQ

-300 AYNVGSVNDPK
+300 AYDVGSVNDPK

-326 LARQIANG
+326 LARQIASG
-334 EANLAKV
+334 EANLAKI

-358 AEGNIRVSSIPDVR
+358 AEGNIKISSIPDVR

-382 AMIKSGYSSTDATV
+382 AMVKSGFSSTDATV
-396 KTQAGTLKGM
+396 KTQANTLKQM
-406 RNELRDRLKVVV
+406 RNELRDRLKTVV

-424 LTKYAGDMEVI
+424 LTKYAGDMEVME
-435 DAMRTGMEKFR
+435 AMRTGMDKFR

-451 EVAKLVKSM
+451 EVAKLVKGM

-479 IMGPASVRNSAQNII
+479 IMGPASVRNSAQNVI

-507 DDPAHFNLFKAALER
+507 DDPAHFKLFKAALER

-534 ANSSTARRAQM
+534 ANSSTQRRAQM

-563 TGGFWSSLTGMVSK
+563 TGGFWSSLTGLAAK
-577 AAKSSTMTQDTADK
+577 AAKSTTMTQDTADK
-591 LAGMLMSKNPAEV
+591 LAGMLMSNNPAEV

-639 IYPSPAPKEK
+639 IFPSQAPQQT
-649 APDIGTDIGTI
+649 APDLESDIGTI
-660 PVNIQGAPDIE
+660 QVPIKGAPDIE
-671 SDIEAELAKMK
+671 ADIEAELAKMR